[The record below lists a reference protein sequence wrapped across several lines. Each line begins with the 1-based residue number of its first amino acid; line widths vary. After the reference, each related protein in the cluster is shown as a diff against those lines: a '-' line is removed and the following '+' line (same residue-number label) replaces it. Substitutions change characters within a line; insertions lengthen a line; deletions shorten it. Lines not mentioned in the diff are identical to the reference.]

1 MDKRLYMKRIAVFIS
16 GSGTNAENIIQYFEK
31 NDEIDV
37 ALVLSDRAE
46 AFGLQRAKRLGVP
59 THVFDKKAFLETNSI
74 VNLLSEQSIDF
85 IVLAGFL
92 SYVPFSL
99 ISNYPKRIINIHPS
113 LLPKYGGKGMY
124 GSRVHQAVIE
134 HKEHE
139 SGITIHYL
147 NEKFDE
153 GEIIFQAKCPVLS
166 TDTVKE
172 VESKVR
178 RLEIKHYPEVIEEVI
193 SSL

>member
-1 MDKRLYMKRIAVFIS
+1 MKKIALFIS
-16 GSGTNAENIIQYFEK
+16 GSGTNAENIIQYFKK
-31 NDEIDV
+31 NERIKV
-37 ALVLSDRAE
+37 ALVISDNAD
-46 AFGLQRAKRLGVP
+46 AFGLQRAKQHDIP
-59 THVFDKKAFLETNSI
+59 TQTFTRKAFGENNNVI
-74 VNLLSEQSIDF
+74 RLLSEQSIDF

-124 GSRVHQAVIE
+124 GERVHKAVVE
-134 HKEHE
+134 HKDVE

-147 NEKFDE
+147 NEKFDD
-153 GEIIFQAKCPVLS
+153 GEIIFQAKCPVLPS
-166 TDTVKE
+166 DTAKE
-172 VESKVR
+172 VEHKVR
-178 RLEIKHYPEVIEEVI
+178 SLEIKHYPAVIEEVV